1 MSIFPESQTGIWLN
15 TPIKFIDTRTE
26 KKTRVAKN
34 DADWNMSSDDGI
46 HQLNATDTELSALF
60 QNRAVPLRRS
70 LPGDYARFHHNPS
83 RTLYAHVKFNVVT
96 EAVGSLYFD
105 SQVAEPSFKLVA
117 LDLGCSQ
124 QLLRRYLKKEIA
136 EFDYAGLDRTP
147 LVYPDLISDLTDK
160 ESAEAFEAVTPNTVF
175 ALDVLPEL
183 HSSEADLS
191 QTLARWGEACR
202 QNDPM
207 FFFTIPQC
215 AVSESDKLQLEF
227 EQWMALLERHYVIEE
242 TRSLGFLSALPFWI
256 SNKRKVN
263 SRGIIGRLLQIL
275 KEPMYESYLLKS
287 VDLGLSRLLG
297 KIKFLQKFSHSVLI
311 TARVRQST

>member
-26 KKTRVAKN
+26 KKARVAKN
-34 DADWNMSSDDGI
+34 DADWNLSSDDGI
-46 HQLNATDTELSALF
+46 QQLNATDTELNAFF

-96 EAVGSLYFD
+96 EAVGSLYFN
-105 SQVAEPSFKLVA
+105 SQVTEPAFKLVA

-147 LVYPDLISDLTDK
+147 LLYPDLISDLTDK

-202 QNDPM
+202 QSDPM
-207 FFFTIPQC
+207 FFFTVPQC
-215 AVSESDKLQLEF
+215 AVSESDKLELEF
-227 EQWMALLERHYVIEE
+227 EQWTALLEQHFVIEE
-242 TRSLGFLSALPFWI
+242 TRSLGFLSALPFWA

-263 SRGIIGRLLQIL
+263 NRGFIGRVLQLL
-275 KEPMYESYLLKS
+275 KEPMYESYLLKT
-287 VDLGLSRLLG
+287 VDLGLSRVLG
-297 KIKFLQKFSHSVLI
+297 NIKCLRKYSHSVLI